1 VRGANR
7 WLVQQP
13 GRLRRALLATYAT
26 CLRPSEVDATLPLRF
41 PFARHMTIALGYLAY
56 FPRAYLKDTGPH
68 ARAQQFAIDIS
79 GQF

>member
-1 VRGANR
+1 
-7 WLVQQP
+7 
-13 GRLRRALLATYAT
+13 
-26 CLRPSEVDATLPLRF
+26 
-41 PFARHMTIALGYLAY
+41 MTIALGYLAY